1 MMVAPRSSSLPD
13 LPILT
18 HMIRARHLIP
28 VLAIVLALPV
38 AANAGEVPQGL
49 HTGVYSDDFYA
60 TGDLNGIANQA
71 GQRVTFGGTFHNV
84 TENDGVETV
93 TWSNTREILEGV
105 WEGRATPFSNVIVDA
120 SAFRIARGDFD
131 AKIAEWRNHVK
142 KYLDLG
148 GGRSVIVAPLQE
160 HNGNWTSY
168 GCDPANFKAAYRKFV
183 TSFRNAGIDETK
195 VRFAWAPNGWTSP
208 GCGTLADYYPGDAW
222 VDVIGISSYNF
233 GTCVPNG
240 EYQTPSQAFD
250 PYLNEIRTTVTDTKP
265 LLIAQT
271 ASSRYG
277 CGGNQSAWVQTMI
290 EHLSGQPDVVGFVWF
305 NFVKETDWRTWTG
318 SSLTQGWVS
327 GVQAGHTSYE
337 WPLTSWF
344 QPGDLTLGPPPPPP
358 CPSKKSCD
366 SIVTIDSGSQWGRW
380 DRLESPPS
388 VKSFFFGDPGDVP
401 FMGDWD
407 GDGVATPGLYRQSD
421 GFVYVRFSN
430 SQGVA
435 DREFFFGDPGDV
447 PLVGDFDGDGRDS
460 VSIWRASEARVY
472 VINELGGAGKGL
484 GAAEFSFAFGN
495 PGDAPFVGD
504 FDGDGVDS
512 VGLYR
517 ESTGFVYFR
526 DSLSSGVADKSFFF
540 GDPGDRIVAGDW
552 DGDGRD
558 SVGVYRASTGRFY
571 VSLENAAGPADWHGY
586 VGSYPYLVT
595 AGNT

>member
-1 MMVAPRSSSLPD
+1 MHIGMDADITRRRVARSRGLAVSLALVLAGSILATVGMAEPSHAAGDVAPSIEQCFLE
-13 LPILT
+13 L
-18 HMIRARHLIP
+18 H
-28 VLAIVLALPV
+28 
-38 AANAGEVPQGL
+38 NGERTSRGL
-49 HTGVYSDDFYA
+49 HPLVVDATLRDFARAWSFEMEASGDFRHSDLSWGGHWYGRGENIGWHQGYGENCTFLHNSFMDSSGHRANILRASFDMVGIGVVYDPVR
-60 TGDLNGIANQA
+60 GGILHVT
-71 GQRVTFGGTFHNV
+71 VTFGDSDGT
-84 TENDGVETV
+84 TG
-93 TWSNTREILEGV
+93 
-105 WEGRATPFSNVIVDA
+105 P
-120 SAFRIARGDFD
+120 
-131 AKIAEWRNHVK
+131 
-142 KYLDLG
+142 
-148 GGRSVIVAPLQE
+148 
-160 HNGNWTSY
+160 
-168 GCDPANFKAAYRKFV
+168 
-183 TSFRNAGIDETK
+183 
-195 VRFAWAPNGWTSP
+195 SP
-208 GCGTLADYYPGDAW
+208 
-222 VDVIGISSYNF
+222 
-233 GTCVPNG
+233 
-240 EYQTPSQAFD
+240 
-250 PYLNEIRTTVTDTKP
+250 
-265 LLIAQT
+265 
-271 ASSRYG
+271 
-277 CGGNQSAWVQTMI
+277 NQSLGNPPEV
-290 EHLSGQPDVVGFVWF
+290 
-305 NFVKETDWRTWTG
+305 
-318 SSLTQGWVS
+318 
-327 GVQAGHTSYE
+327 
-337 WPLTSWF
+337 
-344 QPGDLTLGPPPPPP
+344 DL
-358 CPSKKSCD
+358 
-366 SIVTIDSGSQWGRW
+366 
-380 DRLESPPS
+380 PPS
-388 VKSFFFGDPGDVP
+388 VCASACDGFAIVDGGGQWFVYPEVGPTDPTSFFFGNPGDVP

-526 DSLSSGVADKSFFF
+526 DSLSSGVADVSFFF

-586 VGSYPYLVT
+586 VGSFPYLVT